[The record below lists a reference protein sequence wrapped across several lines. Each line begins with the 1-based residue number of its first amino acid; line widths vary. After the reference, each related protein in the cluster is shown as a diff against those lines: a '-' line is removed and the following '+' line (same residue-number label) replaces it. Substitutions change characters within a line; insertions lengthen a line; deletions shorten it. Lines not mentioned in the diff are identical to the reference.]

1 MLKVG
6 APGDLA
12 QIREKVYA
20 GERLS
25 FEDGLKLF
33 ESNNITEIGRLAN
46 HVRERLHGDNAYFSH
61 KYRLYPTNI
70 GISRRRFSVS
80 RVSRGEGGG
89 YGGPA
94 EKRLHDLSGVAL
106 AGF

>member
-6 APGDLA
+6 APVDLT

-33 ESNNITEIGRLAN
+33 ESNNVTEIGKMAN
-46 HVRERLHGDNAYFSH
+46 HVRERLHGDKAYFSH

-70 GISRRRFSVS
+70 CMYRCRFCAF
-80 RVSRGEGGG
+80 RVSKG
-89 YGGPA
+89 
-94 EKRLHDLSGVAL
+94 D
-106 AGF
+106 